1 MAFHIPVNY
10 SLLTILILTTNI
22 NDYSAGLAQ
31 ANSIVRQTVNI
42 PQGTL
47 LGTVRKTIHNR
58 TVSAFLG
65 IPYAQPPVGDLRF
78 RNPVPADG
86 WSGTRDATL
95 DSEMCPQLLGNEVK
109 GKEDCLWI
117 NAYTPKLP
125 KGDNSSLLPVMVY
138 IYGGAFTSGNARSD
152 RYGPEYLLDA
162 NIVLFLPSHR
172 VGPFGYLSTGDEVAS
187 GNWGLKDQILALK
200 WVQNNARYFG
210 GDPDRV
216 TLFGASSGGA
226 CVHLLTL
233 SDLTIGLFHKY
244 ITQSGSALG
253 IWSQLPRSG
262 YSSRAYELGEYVG
275 CSNKTSAALVK
286 CLREI
291 DFAKII
297 ATAPRFIRWH
307 IWPAI
312 VWAPTDEPNIEGA
325 VFTDTTANIF
335 AAGKIRDLPW
345 ISGVVRDEAILYTVK
360 FFEDKELFRRFLE
373 NFDAVLPQAAT
384 LDYQPDK
391 GAAYVDAVKS
401 YYLTGGLSG
410 NESLILQNV
419 TDAFGD
425 VLFRY
430 PAYSALLQHHA
441 VAKNPQYFYTLQ
453 YRGTFSNIFF
463 SQDNPKSL
471 GVGHGDDTFYIYF
484 PELQFSPAI
493 YNRTVTKR
501 DLEVT
506 DIMVQLWT
514 SFAID
519 GTPTSPAL
527 NGTPWAPFSATEGN
541 YLRIGN
547 EYEVS
552 LGMEHAFYKERME
565 FWSTVTEVTR
575 KRWSR
580 SA

>member
-1 MAFHIPVNY
+1 MAFQSAVKS
-10 SLLTILILTTNI
+10 SLMTILILTTSI
-22 NDYSAGLAQ
+22 NDHSTSFAQ
-31 ANSIVRQTVNI
+31 ANSIANPTVNI

-65 IPYAQPPVGDLRF
+65 IPFAQPPVGELRF
-78 RNPVPADG
+78 RNPVPASG
-86 WSGTRDATL
+86 WSGIRNATSDA
-95 DSEMCPQLLGNEVK
+95 EMCPQLLGNEVK
-109 GKEDCLWI
+109 GDEDCLWI
-117 NAYTPKLP
+117 NAYTPEVP
-125 KGDNSSLLPVMVY
+125 KSDKSPLLPVMVY
-138 IYGGAFTSGNARSD
+138 IHGGAFVGGNARSD

-172 VGPFGYLSTGDEVAS
+172 VGPFGFLSTGDKIAS

-200 WVQNNARYFG
+200 WVQKNAKYFG

-253 IWSQLPRSG
+253 IWAQLPKSG
-262 YSSRAYELGEYVG
+262 YSNRAYELGEYVG
-275 CSNKTSAALVK
+275 CSNKTSEALVK
-286 CLREI
+286 CLRGI

-307 IWPAI
+307 VWPVI
-312 VWAPTDEPNIEGA
+312 VWAPTEEPDIEGA
-325 VFTDTTANIF
+325 VFTDTTTNLF

-345 ISGVVRDEAILYTVK
+345 ISGVVRDEALLYTVK
-360 FFEDKELFRRFLE
+360 FFEDQELFRRFLE
-373 NFDAVLPQAAT
+373 KFDAVLPEAAT
-384 LDYQPDK
+384 LNYQPDK
-391 GAAYVDAVKS
+391 GAAYIDAVKS
-401 YYLTGGLSG
+401 FYLKGGLSG

-419 TDAFGD
+419 TGALGD
-425 VLFRY
+425 LLFRY

-441 VAKNPQYFYTLQ
+441 VAKSPQYFYNLK
-453 YRGTFSNIFF
+453 YRGTFSNIYFF
-463 SQDNPKSL
+463 QDNPKSL

-484 PELQFSPAI
+484 PELQFPPAI

-501 DLEVT
+501 DLEIT

-527 NGTPWAPFSATEGN
+527 NGAPWKPFSAAEGN
-541 YLRIGN
+541 YLRIGD
-547 EYEVS
+547 EYDTS
-552 LGMEHAFYKERME
+552 IGMENSFYPERMQ
-565 FWSTVTEVTR
+565 FWSTVTDLTR
-575 KRWSR
+575 KLWSR
-580 SA
+580 QV